1 MDHVIAELRRMYAG
15 PAWHGPCLQDALRD
29 VTARQAAA
37 RPLPAAHSIFELTHH
52 IGAWI
57 GEVES
62 RLRGNASSDPA
73 DGDWPA
79 AITVTD
85 ERWRDTVARVETR
98 HNSLIAFLRTLD
110 AARLDA
116 IVDANAPSPEQQRVT
131 GYILLHGLVQHN
143 AYHIG
148 QIMLLRKG

>member
-1 MDHVIAELRRMYAG
+1 MYEG
-15 PAWHGPCLQDALRD
+15 PAWHGPCLRDALQG
-29 VTARQAAA
+29 VTAQTAAA

-62 RLRGNASSDPA
+62 RLRGNPSGLPA
-73 DGDWPA
+73 EGDWPEA
-79 AITVTD
+79 ATVD
-85 ERWRDTVARVETR
+85 ESNWRDTVARVEAR
-98 HNSLIAFLRTLD
+98 HASLMEFLRGLD
-110 AARLDA
+110 PSRLDA
-116 IVDANAPSPEQQRVT
+116 IVDPNAAGASAQVT

-148 QIMLLRKG
+148 QITLLRKGTQRPSSGP